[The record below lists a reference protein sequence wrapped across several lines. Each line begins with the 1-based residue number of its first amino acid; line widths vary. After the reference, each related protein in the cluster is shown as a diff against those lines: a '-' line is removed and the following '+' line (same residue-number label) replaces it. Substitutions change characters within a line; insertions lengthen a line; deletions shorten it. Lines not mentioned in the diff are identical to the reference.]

1 MGILKAFNFLNL
13 MTEYILFDK
22 NFISCIIRF
31 MEINKQKKFAAGLS
45 IFSNAVI
52 IILKLIAGFLSGSI
66 SIISEAIH
74 SLSDMFASVLTLVNL
89 RNKTYD
95 LISNPTT
102 KEMAF
107 KKLSSFTKK
116 SKIAKVGMIASAGA
130 LYTSFIINEV
140 NRKKADK
147 TANERGFL
155 TERDSL
161 KIKNAQENY
170 FVNNH
175 IYNEHIKG

>member
-1 MGILKAFNFLNL
+1 MPVNAVSSVSFGRKNNNAKKA
-13 MTEYILFDK
+13 DK
-22 NFISCIIRF
+22 NQYFKWVSQNQTNNALKMSVGR
-31 MEINKQKKFAAGLS
+31 EVENGKFQVASAAT
-45 IFSNAVI
+45 
-52 IILKLIAGFLSGSI
+52 KLAGIAG
-66 SIISEAIH
+66 
-74 SLSDMFASVLTLVNL
+74 MFASVLTLVNL